1 MCQIAI
7 DIPEEVLYDTKMN
20 SDEANAFARRM
31 VAVGYYTQNKV
42 SLGYCAQIAGMSK
55 EDFIKYL
62 GKHSISIFQFDNQE
76 ELLEEIDNA

>member
-20 SDEANAFARRM
+20 SDEASAFARRM

-55 EDFIKYL
+55 EDFMKYL
-62 GKHSISIFQFDNQE
+62 GKHGVSIFQFDNRE